1 MVEETSNELQS
12 YQRYMSFG
20 AVIGIMTSICCFYFI
35 TKKLRIN
42 RVIRVLLLFASVQQF
57 FGYVIFLIS
66 IIFHMRK
73 MRNRLTC
80 FFTYSSFGTT
90 MSGTQNVITL
100 ISIIRYFLLFH
111 PRALQWGIRN
121 HLFQNCSWEIGKKS
135 KKWNTYNLSSFL
147 ARCSCMLGVL
157 VFTSLG

>member
-1 MVEETSNELQS
+1 MVEETSNKLKS

-20 AVIGIMTSICCFYFI
+20 AVIGITTSICCFYFI

-111 PRALQWGIRN
+111 PRALQWGIR
-121 HLFQNCSWEIGKKS
+121 KS
-135 KKWNTYNLSSFL
+135 FVSKLLMGNWQEKQKMKNTQSEF
-147 ARCSCMLGVL
+147 
-157 VFTSLG
+157 VFSQM